1 MCDATCFASPRP
13 STQPSRPAPK
23 SSQKKS
29 EEPAHGEE
37 AALAA
42 ATKSI
47 ASQEELEP
55 SRRAQFHSWCAR
67 RARRCWRTRAY
78 ALHDLWLPPTVPSS
92 RCNIASVDA
101 GPSLAQTL
109 AESRVP
115 LLIRGL
121 SWAER
126 WASRS
131 AFLAEWGGEAVTISS
146 GTLLGKAGPEAAL
159 QADGGTRRRTT
170 LRGAA
175 EAMRASPSPDDYVFF
190 NVSAALMPEL
200 AQLWADVHGVRDGDS
215 DAGLIAALVEAG
227 LPPSRDAMRMRVALG
242 GAGSGLIF
250 HKHELAINVLFAG
263 RKRWFIFADGDPE
276 MPKGRIMKMKAG
288 KPYTTAE
295 WFASVYP
302 RDEVQRMWLRR
313 GVECVQEAGS
323 ALYVPG
329 GMMHAVLNDGE
340 NLAVAVTKA

>member
-1 MCDATCFASPRP
+1 M
-13 STQPSRPAPK
+13 
-23 SSQKKS
+23 
-29 EEPAHGEE
+29 
-37 AALAA
+37 L
-42 ATKSI
+42 
-47 ASQEELEP
+47 
-55 SRRAQFHSWCAR
+55 
-67 RARRCWRTRAY
+67 AY
-78 ALHDLWLPPTVPSS
+78 ALHDLWLPPTAPSS
-92 RCNIASVDA
+92 RCNIDSIDA

-115 LLIRGL
+115 LIIRGL

-200 AQLWADVHGVRDGDS
+200 AQLWADVHGVRDGHG
-215 DAGLIAALVEAG
+215 DAELTAALVEAG

-263 RKRWFIFADGDPE
+263 RKRWFIFEDGDPE
-276 MPKGRIMKMKAG
+276 MPKGRIMKMKGG

-313 GVECVQEAGS
+313 GFECVQEAGS
-323 ALYVPG
+323 ALYMPG